1 MTPTWA
7 TGTSSSSHFF
17 FRWLRI
23 YFYFRLRTGSFRD
36 TILTRKEEGRKSQP
50 KQDQQHRISNT
61 ALCVNIHT
69 GQQHC
74 ASIFLLRI
82 ITCLPNESAWFLW
95 ATWRSQLRVFNG
107 LAAPERFLYHA
118 STYVDT
124 YASAELCLF
133 QEDSLLAGKVEG
145 WTLPTWCQPLGTN
158 TPFHTWVLS
167 KPVLQ
172 MGLKGNIRV
181 LNDDILMRN
190 KAVNSIVASL
200 PPVIWGPLI
209 E

>member
-1 MTPTWA
+1 M
-7 TGTSSSSHFF
+7 
-17 FRWLRI
+17 
-23 YFYFRLRTGSFRD
+23 Y
-36 TILTRKEEGRKSQP
+36 
-50 KQDQQHRISNT
+50 
-61 ALCVNIHT
+61 VNIHT
-69 GQQHC
+69 GQQYC

-82 ITCLPNESAWFLW
+82 ITYFSNERAWFLW
-95 ATWRSQLRVFNG
+95 ATWRSQLCSFNR
-107 LAAPERFLYHA
+107 LAAPEQFLYHA

-124 YASAELCLF
+124 YASVELCLF
-133 QEDSLLAGKVEG
+133 QEDSLLAGKAKG
-145 WTLPTWCQPLGTN
+145 WTLPTWCQDLDTN

-167 KPVLQ
+167 KPILQ
-172 MGLKGNIRV
+172 MGLKCNIRV

>member
-1 MTPTWA
+1 M
-7 TGTSSSSHFF
+7 
-17 FRWLRI
+17 
-23 YFYFRLRTGSFRD
+23 Y
-36 TILTRKEEGRKSQP
+36 
-50 KQDQQHRISNT
+50 
-61 ALCVNIHT
+61 VNIHT

-82 ITCLPNESAWFLW
+82 ITSLSNERACFLW
-95 ATWRSQLRVFNG
+95 ATWRSQLCILKR
-107 LAAPERFLYHA
+107 LAAPEQFLHHT
-118 STYVDT
+118 STHMDT
-124 YASAELCLF
+124 YASAELGLF

-145 WTLPTWCQPLGTN
+145 WTLPTWCQHRDTN
-158 TPFHTWVLS
+158 APFHTWVLS
-167 KPVLQ
+167 KLILQ
-172 MGLKGNIRV
+172 MGLKCNIRV